1 MGPRLRSRPAPFA
14 HLDRMTD
21 DRGLFEHALLDAPR
35 AEHGYCVD
43 DVARALLVTAREP
56 DPTPRVA
63 EMTETYLAFVE
74 AAIVRD
80 GRAHNRMNSAGAWT
94 DVPATGDWW
103 GRALWAL
110 GVTSVRA
117 DRPTTRKRALKAFE
131 RAARQES
138 HDLHAIAFAAVGA
151 AEALKVEPLLAPAR
165 RLIYRASA
173 MIPDKGDAAW
183 PWPESRLRYSNGAI
197 PEALIAG
204 GAALGDRH
212 VVAHGLSLLAF
223 LVANETLD
231 GRLSVTGNEGR
242 DPGEEGPMFDQQPIE
257 VAAIADACARAYDV
271 TADKRWLDGLR
282 LAWEWFLGSND
293 SSTPMIDAVT
303 GAGYDGLTAQGRN
316 ENRGAEST
324 LAALSTFQQARRLL
338 AAEMPR

>member
-56 DPTPRVA
+56 QPGTRVEA
-63 EMTETYLAFVE
+63 MTETYLAFVE
-74 AAIVRD
+74 AAIAKD
-80 GRAHNRMNSAGAWT
+80 GRVHNRMNIAGVWT

-117 DRPTTRKRALKAFE
+117 ERPATRKRALKAFE
-131 RAARQES
+131 RVAGQES
-138 HDLHAIAFAAVGA
+138 RDLHATAFAAVGA
-151 AEALKVEPLLAPAR
+151 AEVLTIEPLLAPAR
-165 RLIYRASA
+165 RLVYRAAA
-173 MIPDKGDAAW
+173 MIPDKGAAAW

-204 GAALGDRH
+204 GAALGDRDL
-212 VVAHGLSLLAF
+212 VARGLNLLAF

-231 GRLSVTGNEGR
+231 GRLSVTGNAGR

-271 TADKRWLDGLR
+271 TGERRWRDGVR
-282 LAWEWFLGSND
+282 LAWDWFLGNND
-293 SSTPMIDAVT
+293 SGTPMIDAVT
-303 GAGYDGLTAQGRN
+303 GAGYDGLTAVGRN

-338 AAEMPR
+338 GSEMPR